1 MSFNRF
7 DHSILGE
14 IRPRFKL
21 KIPMNPEEALNAVE
35 QKLYKDNKV
44 SGDRSKTYI
53 FLKTPSWQQ
62 HYWSPEMSVRI
73 EIEDYTD
80 YTTVSCLVGPRQAV
94 WAMFIFLYAFIIL
107 LSTFGGI
114 YGIVKFQETGS
125 MGWLW
130 IIPAGIILT
139 VSIFFTSKFGQN
151 KGRDQMLHLIS
162 FLYHALDDVTTVER
176 LEES

>member
-21 KIPMNPEEALNAVE
+21 KIPMDPEEALD
-35 QKLYKDNKV
+35 KLEKTLYNEKTV
-44 SGDRSKTYI
+44 SGERSKTYL
-53 FLKTPSWQQ
+53 FLKTPTWLQ

-73 EIEDYTD
+73 EVEEWTD
-80 YTTVSCLVGPRQAV
+80 YTTVSCLVGPRQTV
-94 WAMFIFLYAFIIL
+94 WAMFTFLYSFIII

-139 VSIFFTSKFGQN
+139 VSIFFTSKYGQK
-151 KGRDQMLHLIS
+151 KGRDQMLHLVS
-162 FLYHALDDVTTVER
+162 FLYHSLNEITTVER
-176 LEES
+176 IED